1 MSATFVPAGMI
12 MKFIVLLSAALWAAS
27 ASAADTLPVKSLS
40 AAASAKAAPAVAR
53 RMTSPTISV
62 TTVTR
67 HADGSLALDCAQ
79 KPNPKMLA
87 ERAQSGKSNGAQ
99 QP

>member
-1 MSATFVPAGMI
+1 
-12 MKFIVLLSAALWAAS
+12 MKRIVFLLPALWAAS

-40 AAASAKAAPAVAR
+40 AAAPAKAAPATAR

-79 KPNPKMLA
+79 KPNPKLLA
-87 ERAQSGKSNGAQ
+87 ERAQNGKTSGAK